1 MNFFIVYSG
10 NEPIAGRDYV
20 TSADKQNNAVSPKH
34 THFPRK
40 VEHDKRVMDAGSLPV
55 LVLESA
61 GVGPVELERG
71 GIFVLLLL
79 LAFGF
84 FSILRPNS
92 GERACELSSMKRG
105 KRGEQ
110 RAVANA
116 GQATKA
122 LNRFC
127 QTRRPHYGDILTTN
141 KPRKNRDTI
150 QMSQ

>member
-84 FSILRPNS
+84 FSILRPNC
-92 GERACELSSMKRG
+92 GERASELSSIKRV
-105 KRGEQ
+105 
-110 RAVANA
+110 AANA

-122 LNRFC
+122 LTHFC